1 MSKNRSGEIDI
12 NRVVGKLRS
21 MWRARR
27 QHHTTGKITLDLH
40 FQDGAIVKADLTVGL
55 RLNSPEQLDL
65 FS

>member
-1 MSKNRSGEIDI
+1 MSKSNREIDI
-12 NRVVGKLRS
+12 SQVVNKLRS